1 LNRWPDCPL
10 IPPGPR
16 AALSALHLDDP
27 RPEALARLSD
37 EDWRAALTYTD
48 RARLTLILR
57 DVARDAMLAW
67 VRDRVDS
74 DAAKFVLKTER
85 FDRLYRE
92 LHALLPEFIA
102 LKGRTHDALPGRIQY
117 DVDLY
122 LPGDTVYDAQKA
134 MIANGW
140 HSVDEMESFPTD
152 HLPVLMPPS
161 DWKWTGDFFDP
172 EMTIPVE
179 LHFRFWNDETE
190 RLRAPG
196 VEEFW
201 NRRTTRRIAGV
212 DLNVLS
218 PPDVVAFASLHL
230 LKHVFRGSVN
240 ALHIYEI
247 ARMLPGFEWD
257 ERHPARLRELQAI
270 AFRLAREWFGGPAV
284 GSELLSPAAEAWF
297 EQFPLSPATQRFVP
311 NKDHLWLQLPL
322 LDTRADAWRVARRRL
337 LPGNL
342 PPRAGIVHT
351 GKKGYLIYTLERL
364 RHHAL
369 SVPRTAASGLRFWW
383 SVNALGPQFWRFLIA
398 AALFNFGLF
407 IFFLHYN
414 LFLLDLGFREDFVG
428 TVNSATR
435 IGSMAGTIPAALV
448 AQRFGLRKA
457 LLGTILATASAECLR
472 AMLGARMPLA
482 GLAFL
487 SGCTF
492 SVWAV
497 ILAPIIAGAVGE
509 KRRATAF
516 SVFFA
521 CMFTTGI
528 VGNWIAGRAI
538 AWFPNRRSLLLT
550 GAAISAL
557 AVLPALRLRGLPR
570 APAGARV
577 YPRSRFLAL
586 YLVPFA
592 LWHLATGV
600 FNPFNNVYFKRLGFA
615 DQRIGSTFA
624 LSQVVQVVALLC
636 APLVIRRFGLLT
648 GIVLMM
654 GATAAGLAALAS
666 GPTAGAA
673 TAAYFAYMS
682 FQWMSEPGL
691 NTLVMNHVDEKQR
704 SGASA
709 LIYVVAF
716 GAQAVAAAAGGA
728 IFTRFGYGPGLT
740 GAALLALAAAVLFQA
755 LLSSRRDSAPA

>member
-1 LNRWPDCPL
+1 MNRWPDCPL

-27 RPEALARLSD
+27 RPEALARLTD
-37 EDWRAALTYTD
+37 DDWRAALAYTD
-48 RARLTLILR
+48 RARLTLVLR
-57 DVARDAMLAW
+57 DVARDAMPQW
-67 VRDRVDS
+67 VRERVDS
-74 DAAKFVLKTER
+74 DAAKFALKTER
-85 FDRLYRE
+85 FDRLYRD
-92 LHALLPEFIA
+92 LHARLPEFVA
-102 LKGRTHDALPGRIQY
+102 LKGRTHAALPGRVQY

-122 LPGDTVYDAQKA
+122 LPGDTVHTAQTALIDA
-134 MIANGW
+134 GW
-140 HSVDEMESFPTD
+140 NSVDEMESFSTD
-152 HLPVLMPPS
+152 HLPVLMPKN

-172 EMTIPVE
+172 DMPIPVE

-190 RLRAPG
+190 RVRAPG
-196 VEEFW
+196 TEEFW
-201 NRRTTRRIAGV
+201 DRRVTRRIGGV
-212 DLNVLS
+212 DLAVLS
-218 PPDVVAFASLHL
+218 PPDVVAFASLHV

-270 AFRLAREWFGGPAV
+270 AFRLAHEWFGGPEV
-284 GSELLSPAAEAWF
+284 GSELLSPAAQAWF
-297 EQFPLSPATQRFVP
+297 RQFALSPATQQFVP

-322 LDTRADAWRVARRRL
+322 LDTRADAWRVARKRL

-342 PPRAGIVHT
+342 PPRAGIVQT
-351 GKKGYLIYTLERL
+351 GKRRYLRYTLERL
-364 RHHAL
+364 RHHAVSL
-369 SVPRTAASGLRFWW
+369 PRTAGSGIRFWW
-383 SVNALGPQFWRFLIA
+383 SVNALGAQFWRFLLS

-407 IFFLHYN
+407 IFVLHYN

-428 TVNSATR
+428 TVNSAMR
-435 IGSMAGTIPAALV
+435 VGSMAGTIPAALV
-448 AQRFGLRKA
+448 AQRFGLRNA
-457 LLGTILATASAECLR
+457 LLGTILATASAECFR
-472 AMLGARMPLA
+472 ALLGARMPLA
-482 GLAFL
+482 TLAFL

-492 SVWAV
+492 AVWAV
-497 ILAPIIAGAVGE
+497 ILAPLIAGAVGE

-528 VGNWIAGRAI
+528 VGNWVAGHAI
-538 AWFPNRRSLLLT
+538 AWFPNRRALLLT

-557 AVLPALRLRGLPR
+557 GVLPALGLRGLPR

-586 YLVPFA
+586 YLIPFA
-592 LWHLATGV
+592 LWHLATGA

-615 DQRIGSTFA
+615 DQRIGSVFA
-624 LSQVVQVVALLC
+624 LSQICQVAALLC
-636 APLVIRRFGLLT
+636 APFVIRRFGLLP

-654 GATAAGLAALAS
+654 GATAAGLGALAV

-709 LIYVVAF
+709 MIYVVAF

-740 GAALLALAAAVLFQA
+740 GAALLALAAAVLFRA
-755 LLSSRRDSAPA
+755 LLKS